1 MMNKVLENMY
11 SLENGDKDAMEK
23 IQDILKA
30 FPDRQ
35 RYRVEAF
42 ISPQFV
48 RISVYKMEFKA

>member
-1 MMNKVLENMY
+1 MNKVLENMY

-30 FPDRQ
+30 FPNRQ
-35 RYRVEAF
+35 QYRVEAI